1 MAFVHYRTK
10 AFIFKKNDRFE
21 ADRFF
26 TIFTYDF
33 GRIEVV
39 GRAIRKIT
47 SKLKVGIELFYL
59 SEIEFIQGKT
69 YKTLTDAV
77 VLEKFEN
84 IRKDLSSTTFQTKVV
99 LGLEK
104 LKTAF
109 KICEV
114 LDTFLRFEEKDKRIW
129 GLIIKTFTLLN
140 SKYLTKPAHLSL
152 LFHYFL
158 WNFFSILGYQPE
170 LFRCAACQEKLVF
183 NNLYFSTKDGGV
195 ICSACAKSKKEV
207 EKINSDV
214 VKILRIILKRDWQI
228 LSRLKIE
235 PVSQKLLKNI
245 SENYYS
251 ALLNLHFSIKR

>member
-1 MAFVHYRTK
+1 MAFVHYRTRG
-10 AFIFKKNDRFE
+10 FIFKKNDRFE

-26 TIFTYDF
+26 TIFTCDF

-47 SKLKVGIELFYL
+47 SKLRAGTELFYL

-69 YKTLTDAV
+69 YKTLTDTV

-84 IRKDLSSTTFQTKVV
+84 IRKNLSPHQNFGS
-99 LGLEK
+99 GDLEK
-104 LKTAF
+104 LKIAF
-109 KICEV
+109 KISKV
-114 LDTFLRFEEKDKRIW
+114 LDNFLRFEEKDKRIW
-129 GLIIKTFTLLN
+129 DLIVETFSLLDN
-140 SKYLTKPAHLSL
+140 KRLTEPTHLSS

-170 LFRCAACQEKLVF
+170 LFRCAICQKKLTF
-183 NNLYFSTKDGGV
+183 DGLYFSTRDGGV
-195 ICSACAKSKKEV
+195 ICSVCAKSKEEATRV
-207 EKINSDV
+207 NSDA
-214 VKILRIILKRDWQI
+214 VKILRIILKRDWQT

-245 SENYYS
+245 SESYYS
-251 ALLNLHFSIKR
+251 NLLRKQ